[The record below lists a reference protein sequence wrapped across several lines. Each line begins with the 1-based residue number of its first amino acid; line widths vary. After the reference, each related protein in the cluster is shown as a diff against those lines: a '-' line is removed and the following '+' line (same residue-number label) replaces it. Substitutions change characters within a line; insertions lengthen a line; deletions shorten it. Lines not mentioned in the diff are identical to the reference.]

1 MGAILGILNYNIVI
15 LIKKGCYRVI
25 GGDRQRKKRER
36 EKKE

>member
-25 GGDRQRKKRER
+25 DREYTREYKRER
-36 EKKE
+36 EKK